1 MLKKEPL
8 FINIILRRRRGSMKN
23 ERAKIKIIPLGG
35 INEIGKNIT
44 AIEYKEDIIIIDCG
58 LKFPDDDM
66 FGIDIVIPDVSY
78 LIKNLEKIKGI
89 FLTHGH
95 EDHIGALPYVLRQL
109 NVPVYG
115 TKLTLGIVETKLK
128 EHGLLASTELVRVK
142 PKDIIKLD
150 SVSVEFIKT
159 NHSIADSVAI
169 AVHTPLGVVLHTGDF
184 KIDYTPIDGEMMDFG
199 RLAELGRKGVL
210 VLMADS
216 TNVERPGYTM
226 TEKIVGET
234 FLRLFGKAKGRLIV
248 ATFAS
253 NVHRIQQIITAA
265 EAYEKKVAVSGRSM
279 ENIVQVAIELGYLTV
294 GKDVLVPVDQIS
306 KYPNEKI
313 VVITTGSQGEPM
325 SALARMA
332 ASEHRKINVIPGDTV
347 IISAT
352 PIPGNEKFVS
362 KVINQLFKKGA
373 QVIYDSQEKIHVS
386 GHACQE
392 ELKLMQALVKPKFF
406 VPVHGEYRHLKK
418 HGELAMEVG
427 LSEKNLLIPENGDV
441 IEVARNYIK
450 KNGTVVSGQVFVDGL
465 GVGDVGN
472 IVLRDRKHL
481 SQDGILTI
489 VVTIEKQTGRVVSG
503 PDIISRGFVYV
514 RESEGL
520 MDEAREIVKSVLKT
534 CEEKQITDWA
544 TLKSKMRDQ
553 LREFLYEKT
562 KRKPMILPI
571 IMEF

>member
-1 MLKKEPL
+1 
-8 FINIILRRRRGSMKN
+8 MKN

-44 AIEYKEDIIIIDCG
+44 AIEYKEDIIVIDCG

-78 LIKNLEKIKGI
+78 LIKNAEKIKGI

-95 EDHIGALPYVLRQL
+95 EDHIGALPYVLKQL

-128 EHGLLASTELVRVK
+128 EHGLLASTELMRVK
-142 PKDIIKLD
+142 PKDIVKLE

-169 AVHTPLGVVLHTGDF
+169 AIHTPLGVVLHTGDF

-199 RLAELGRKGVL
+199 RLGELGRKGVL
-210 VLMADS
+210 VMMADS

-226 TEKIVGET
+226 TERVVGET
-234 FLRLFGKAKGRLIV
+234 FLRLFGKAKGRIIV

-253 NVHRIQQIITAA
+253 NIHRIQQIITAA
-265 EAYEKKVAVSGRSM
+265 QAYDKKVAVSGRSM
-279 ENIVQVAIELGYLTV
+279 ENIVQVAAELGYLTFENE
-294 GKDVLVPVDQIS
+294 VLIPVDQIS
-306 KYPNEKI
+306 KYPNEK
-313 VVITTGSQGEPM
+313 VVIITTGSQGEPM

-332 ASEHRKINVIPGDTV
+332 ASEHRKINVVPGDTV

-352 PIPGNEKFVS
+352 PIPGNEKLVS
-362 KVINQLFKKGA
+362 KVVNQLFKKGA
-373 QVIYDSQEKIHVS
+373 EVIYDSIEKIHVS

-392 ELKLMQALVKPKFF
+392 ELKLMQALVKPRFF
-406 VPVHGEYRHLKK
+406 IPVHGEYRHLKK
-418 HGELAMEVG
+418 HGELAMELG
-427 LSEKNLLIPENGDV
+427 LPEKNLIIPENGDV
-441 IEVARNYIK
+441 IEIARNYIK
-450 KNGTVVSGQVFVDGL
+450 KSGTAIAGQVFVDGL

-489 VVTIEKQTGRVVSG
+489 VVTIEKQSGRVVSG

-520 MDEAREIVKSVLKT
+520 MDEARDIVKAVLKD
-534 CEEKQITDWA
+534 CEERQITDWA
-544 TLKSKMRDQ
+544 TLKSKMRDE

>member
-1 MLKKEPL
+1 
-8 FINIILRRRRGSMKN
+8 MKN

-44 AIEYKEDIIIIDCG
+44 AIEYKEDIVIIDCG

-66 FGIDIVIPDVSY
+66 FGIDIVIPDISY
-78 LIKNLEKIKGI
+78 LLKNSEKIKGI

-95 EDHIGALPYVLRQL
+95 EDHIGALPYVLKQL

-128 EHGLLASTELVRVK
+128 EHGLLGSTELVRVK
-142 PKDIIKLD
+142 PKDIIKLS

-169 AVHTPLGVVLHTGDF
+169 AIHTPLGVVLHTGDF
-184 KIDYTPIDGEMMDFG
+184 KIDYTPIDGQMMDFA
-199 RLAELGRKGVL
+199 RLAEIGRKGVL
-210 VLMADS
+210 VMMADS

-226 TEKIVGET
+226 TEKVVGET
-234 FLRLFGKAKGRLIV
+234 FNRLFGKATGRIIV

-265 EAYEKKVAVSGRSM
+265 QKYDKKVSVSGRSM
-279 ENIVQVAIELGYLTV
+279 ENIVQVAIELGYLEAD
-294 GKDVLVPVDQIS
+294 KDVLVPIDQIG
-306 KYPNEKI
+306 KYPNDKMVI
-313 VVITTGSQGEPM
+313 ITTGSQGEPM

-332 ASEHRKINVIPGDTV
+332 ASEHRKITVVPGDTV

-362 KVINQLFKKGA
+362 KVVNQLFKKGA
-373 QVIYDSQEKIHVS
+373 EVIYDSVEKIHVS

-406 VPVHGEYRHLKK
+406 IPVHGEYRHLKK
-418 HGELAMEVG
+418 HGELAMELG
-427 LSEKNLLIPENGDV
+427 LPEKNLVICENGDV
-441 IEVARNYIK
+441 IEVTRNYTK
-450 KNGTVVSGQVFVDGL
+450 KNGSVTSGQVFVDGL

-481 SQDGILTI
+481 SQDGILTV
-489 VVTIEKQTGRVVSG
+489 VVTIEKQTGKVVSG

-520 MDEAREIVKSVLKT
+520 MDEAREIVRSVLKD
-534 CEEKQITDWA
+534 CEERQITDWA
-544 TLKSKMRDQ
+544 TLKSKMRDE

>member
-1 MLKKEPL
+1 
-8 FINIILRRRRGSMKN
+8 MKN

-78 LIKNLEKIKGI
+78 LIKNSEKIKGI

-128 EHGLLASTELVRVK
+128 EHGLLSSTELVRVK

-226 TEKIVGET
+226 TEKVVGET
-234 FLRLFGKAKGRLIV
+234 FLRLFAKAKGRLIV

-427 LSEKNLLIPENGDV
+427 LSEKNLLIPENGEV

-553 LREFLYEKT
+553 LREYLYEKT

>member
-1 MLKKEPL
+1 
-8 FINIILRRRRGSMKN
+8 MKN

-44 AIEYKEDIIIIDCG
+44 AIEYKEDIVIIDCG

-66 FGIDIVIPDVSY
+66 FGIDIVIPDISY
-78 LIKNLEKIKGI
+78 LLKNSEKIKGI

-95 EDHIGALPYVLRQL
+95 EDHIGALPYVLKQL

-128 EHGLLASTELVRVK
+128 EHGLLSSTELIRVK
-142 PKDIIKLD
+142 PKDIIKLS

-169 AVHTPLGVVLHTGDF
+169 AIHTPLGAVLHTGDF
-184 KIDYTPIDGEMMDFG
+184 KIDYTPIDGEMMDFA
-199 RLAELGRKGVL
+199 RLAEIGRKGVL
-210 VLMADS
+210 VMMADS

-226 TEKIVGET
+226 TEKVVGET
-234 FLRLFGKAKGRLIV
+234 FNRLFGKANGRIIV

-265 EAYEKKVAVSGRSM
+265 QKYEKKVAVSGRSM
-279 ENIVQVAIELGYLTV
+279 ENIVQVAIELGYLEV
-294 GKDVLVPVDQIS
+294 DKDVLVPIDQIG
-306 KYPNEKI
+306 KYPNDKMVI
-313 VVITTGSQGEPM
+313 ITTGSQGEPM

-332 ASEHRKINVIPGDTV
+332 ASEHRKIAIIPGDTV

-362 KVINQLFKKGA
+362 KVVNQLFKKGA
-373 QVIYDSQEKIHVS
+373 EVIYDSVEKIHVS

-406 VPVHGEYRHLKK
+406 IPVHGEYRHLKK
-418 HGELAMEVG
+418 HGELAMELG
-427 LSEKNLLIPENGDV
+427 LPEKNLVICENGDV
-441 IEVARNYIK
+441 IELTRNYIK
-450 KNGTVVSGQVFVDGL
+450 KNGSVTSGQVFVDGL

-481 SQDGILTI
+481 SQDGILTV
-489 VVTIEKQTGRVVSG
+489 VVTIEKQTGKVVSG

-520 MDEAREIVKSVLKT
+520 MDEAREIVRSVLKN
-534 CEEKQITDWA
+534 CEERQITDWA
-544 TLKSKMRDQ
+544 TLKSKMRDE

>member
-1 MLKKEPL
+1 
-8 FINIILRRRRGSMKN
+8 MKN
-23 ERAKIKIIPLGG
+23 ERAKVRIIPLGG

-44 AIEYKEDIIIIDCG
+44 AIEYKEDIVVIDCG

-78 LIKNLEKIKGI
+78 LIKNKDRVRGI

-95 EDHIGALPYVLRQL
+95 EDHIGALPYVLKQL
-109 NVPVYG
+109 NVPIYG
-115 TKLTLGIVETKLK
+115 TKLTLGIVETKLR
-128 EHGLLASTELVRVK
+128 EHGLLSTTELVTIK
-142 PKDIIKLD
+142 PRDTIKLNN
-150 SVSVEFIKT
+150 VSVEFIKT

-169 AVHTPLGVVLHTGDF
+169 AVHTPLGAVLHTGDF
-184 KIDYTPIDGEMMDFG
+184 KIDYTPIDGEIMDFA
-199 RLAELGRKGVL
+199 RFAELGKKGVL
-210 VLMADS
+210 AMLADS

-226 TEKIVGET
+226 SEKTVGES
-234 FLRLFGKAKGRLIV
+234 FIRLFDNAKGRIIV

-253 NVHRIQQIITAA
+253 NIHRIQQIITAA
-265 EAYEKKVAVSGRSM
+265 QIYGKKIAVSGRSM
-279 ENIVQVAIELGYLTV
+279 ENIVQVAIELGYLTIE
-294 GKDVLVPVDQIS
+294 KDVFDLQIQIS

-313 VVITTGSQGEPM
+313 VIITTGSQGEPM

-332 ASEHRKINVIPGDTV
+332 ASEHKKINIIEGDTV

-352 PIPGNEKFVS
+352 PIPGNEKLVS

-373 QVIYDSQEKIHVS
+373 EVIYESLEKVHVS

-392 ELKLMQALVKPKFF
+392 ELKLMQRLVKPRFF
-406 VPVHGEYRHLKK
+406 IPVHGEYRHLKQ
-418 HGELAMEVG
+418 HGELAISLG

-441 IEVARNYIK
+441 IEITRKSIK
-450 KNGTVVSGQVFVDGL
+450 KSCTVSAGQIFVDGL

-481 SQDGILTI
+481 SQDGILTV
-489 VVTIEKQTGRVVSG
+489 VVTMERHTANVIAG

-520 MDEAREIVKSVLKT
+520 MDEAKELVRKVLKD
-534 CEEKQITDWA
+534 CEEKNITDWA
-544 TLKSKMRDQ
+544 TLKSRMRDE
-553 LREFLYEKT
+553 LRELLYEKT

-571 IMEF
+571 IMEI

>member
-1 MLKKEPL
+1 
-8 FINIILRRRRGSMKN
+8 MKG
-23 ERAKIKIIPLGG
+23 EKAKVRIIPLGG

-44 AIEYKEDIIIIDCG
+44 AIEYKNDIVVIDCG
-58 LKFPDDDM
+58 LKFPDEDM
-66 FGIDIVIPDVSY
+66 FGIDVVIPDISY
-78 LIKNLEKIKGI
+78 LLKNIDKVKGI

-95 EDHIGALPYVLRQL
+95 EDHIGALPYVLKQL

-128 EHGLLASTELVRVK
+128 EHGLLSSTQLVRVK

-169 AVHTPLGVVLHTGDF
+169 AIHTPLGVVFHTGDF
-184 KIDYTPIDGEMMDFG
+184 KVDYTPIDGEMMDFA
-199 RLAELGRKGVL
+199 RIAEIGKKGVL
-210 VLMADS
+210 VMMADS
-216 TNVERPGYTM
+216 TNVERPGYTQ
-226 TEKIVGET
+226 TERVVGDT
-234 FLRLFGKAKGRLIV
+234 FLRLFGKAKGRIIV

-265 EAYEKKVAVSGRSM
+265 KVYGKKVAVSGRSM
-279 ENIVQVAIELGYLTV
+279 ENIVQVAIELGYLNV
-294 GKDVLVPVDQIS
+294 EDNILIPIDSIN
-306 KYPNEKI
+306 KYQNEKI

-332 ASEHRKINVIPGDTV
+332 ACEHRKINIIEGDTV

-362 KVINQLFKKGA
+362 KVVNQLFEKGA
-373 QVIYDSQEKIHVS
+373 EVIYGSGEKIHVS
-386 GHACQE
+386 GHACEE
-392 ELKLMQALVKPKFF
+392 ELKLMHTLAKPRFF
-406 VPVHGEYRHLKK
+406 IPVHGEYRHLKK
-418 HGELAMEVG
+418 HAELAESVG
-427 LSEKNLLIPENGDV
+427 LDEKNVIIPENGDV
-441 IEVARNYIK
+441 IEITRSAIK
-450 KNGTVVSGQVFVDGL
+450 KNGTVTAGKVFVDGL

-481 SQDGILTI
+481 SQDGILTV
-489 VVTIEKQTGRVVSG
+489 VVTMEKQTGKIVAG

-520 MDEAREIVKSVLKT
+520 MDEARDIIRNVLEE
-534 CEEKQITDWA
+534 CEEKSITDWA
-544 TLKSKMRDQ
+544 TLKSKMRDE
-553 LREFLYEKT
+553 LKEFLYEKT

>member
-1 MLKKEPL
+1 
-8 FINIILRRRRGSMKN
+8 MKN

-78 LIKNLEKIKGI
+78 LVKNLEKIKGI

-128 EHGLLASTELVRVK
+128 EHGLLSSTELIRVK

-199 RLAELGRKGVL
+199 RLAELGKKGVL
-210 VLMADS
+210 VMMADS
-216 TNVERPGYTM
+216 TNVERAGYTM

-234 FLRLFGKAKGRLIV
+234 FLQLFGKATGRIIV

-265 EAYEKKVAVSGRSM
+265 EAYGKKVAVSGRSM
-279 ENIVQVAIELGYLTV
+279 ENIVQVAIELGYLKV
-294 GKDVLVPVDQIS
+294 GEEVLIPVDQIS
-306 KYPNEKI
+306 KYPNEKV

-332 ASEHRKINVIPGDTV
+332 ASEHRKINIVPGDTV
-347 IISAT
+347 ILSAT
-352 PIPGNEKFVS
+352 PIPGNEKLVS
-362 KVINQLFKKGA
+362 KVVNQLFKKGA
-373 QVIYDSQEKIHVS
+373 QVIYGSEQRIHVS

-392 ELKLMQALVKPKFF
+392 ELKLMQALVKPRFF
-406 VPVHGEYRHLKK
+406 IPVHGEYRHLKK
-418 HGELAMEVG
+418 HGEVAMEVG
-427 LSEKNLLIPENGDV
+427 LPEKNLLIPENGDV

-450 KNGTVVSGQVFVDGL
+450 KTGTVVAGQVFVDGL

-489 VVTIEKQTGRVVSG
+489 VITMEKQTGKVVSG

-520 MDEAREIVKSVLKT
+520 MDEARDIVKSVLKN
-534 CEEKQITDWA
+534 CEERQITDWA
-544 TLKSKMRDQ
+544 TLKSKMRDE

>member
-1 MLKKEPL
+1 
-8 FINIILRRRRGSMKN
+8 MKN

-44 AIEYKEDIIIIDCG
+44 AIEYKEDIVIIDCG

-66 FGIDIVIPDVSY
+66 FGIDIVIPDISY
-78 LIKNLEKIKGI
+78 LLKNSEKIKGI

-95 EDHIGALPYVLRQL
+95 EDHIGALPYVLKQL

-128 EHGLLASTELVRVK
+128 EHGLLGSTELVRVK
-142 PKDIIKLD
+142 PKDIIKLN

-169 AVHTPLGVVLHTGDF
+169 AIHTPLGVVLHTGDF
-184 KIDYTPIDGEMMDFG
+184 KIDYTPIDGEMMDFA
-199 RLAELGRKGVL
+199 RLAEIGRKGVL
-210 VLMADS
+210 VMMADS

-226 TEKIVGET
+226 TEKVVGET
-234 FLRLFGKAKGRLIV
+234 FNRLFGKATGRIIV

-265 EAYEKKVAVSGRSM
+265 QKYDKKVSVSGRSM
-279 ENIVQVAIELGYLTV
+279 ENIVQVAIELGYLEAD
-294 GKDVLVPVDQIS
+294 KDVLVPIDQIG
-306 KYPNEKI
+306 KYPNEKMVI
-313 VVITTGSQGEPM
+313 ITTGSQGEPM

-332 ASEHRKINVIPGDTV
+332 ASEHRKITVVPGDTV

-362 KVINQLFKKGA
+362 KVVNQLFKKGA
-373 QVIYDSQEKIHVS
+373 EVIYDSAEKIHVS

-406 VPVHGEYRHLKK
+406 IPVHGEYRHLKK
-418 HGELAMEVG
+418 HGELAMELG
-427 LSEKNLLIPENGDV
+427 LPEKNLVICENGDV
-441 IEVARNYIK
+441 IEVTRNYIK
-450 KNGTVVSGQVFVDGL
+450 KNGSVTSGQVFVDGL

-481 SQDGILTI
+481 SQDGILTV
-489 VVTIEKQTGRVVSG
+489 VVTIEKQTGKVVSG

-520 MDEAREIVKSVLKT
+520 MDEAREIVRAVLKD
-534 CEEKQITDWA
+534 CEERQITDWA
-544 TLKSKMRDQ
+544 TLKSKMRDE

>member
-1 MLKKEPL
+1 
-8 FINIILRRRRGSMKN
+8 MKN

-44 AIEYKEDIIIIDCG
+44 AIEYKEDIVIIDCG

-78 LIKNLEKIKGI
+78 LLKNSEKIKGI

-95 EDHIGALPYVLRQL
+95 EDHIGALPYVLKQL

-128 EHGLLASTELVRVK
+128 EHGLLSSTELIRVK
-142 PKDIIKLD
+142 PKDIIKLS

-169 AVHTPLGVVLHTGDF
+169 AIHTPLGVVLHTGDF
-184 KIDYTPIDGEMMDFG
+184 KIDYTPIDGEMMDFA
-199 RLAELGRKGVL
+199 RLAEIGRKGVL
-210 VLMADS
+210 VMMADS

-226 TEKIVGET
+226 TEKVVGET
-234 FLRLFGKAKGRLIV
+234 FNRLFGKANGRIIV

-265 EAYEKKVAVSGRSM
+265 QKYEKKVAVSGRSM
-279 ENIVQVAIELGYLTV
+279 ENIVQVAIELGYLEV
-294 GKDVLVPVDQIS
+294 DKDVLVPIDQIG
-306 KYPNEKI
+306 KYPNDKMVI
-313 VVITTGSQGEPM
+313 ITTGSQGEPM

-332 ASEHRKINVIPGDTV
+332 ASEHRKIAIIPGDTV

-362 KVINQLFKKGA
+362 KVVNQLFKKGA
-373 QVIYDSQEKIHVS
+373 EVIYDSVEKIHVS

-406 VPVHGEYRHLKK
+406 IPVHGEYRHLKK
-418 HGELAMEVG
+418 HGELAMELG
-427 LSEKNLLIPENGDV
+427 LPEKNLVICENGDV
-441 IEVARNYIK
+441 IELTRNYIK
-450 KNGTVVSGQVFVDGL
+450 KNGSVTSGQVFVDGL

-481 SQDGILTI
+481 SQDGILTV
-489 VVTIEKQTGRVVSG
+489 VVTIEKQTGKVVSG

-520 MDEAREIVKSVLKT
+520 MDEAREIVRSVLKN
-534 CEEKQITDWA
+534 CEERQITDWA
-544 TLKSKMRDQ
+544 TLKSKMRDE

-571 IMEF
+571 IM